1 MLPNDLLSQMRNVQA
16 VVSEALDAGSEVLAV
31 HVGPASSKVRV
42 LPGRF
47 TNQFAST
54 ACLDPLTGEWVRE
67 VHGTSVA
74 WVSATPQVSLFN
86 KPLSAH
92 AL

>member
-16 VVSEALDAGSEVLAV
+16 VVSAALDAGSEVLAV

-42 LPGRF
+42 LPGRY
-47 TNQFAST
+47 TNQFAGT

-67 VHGTSVA
+67 VHGINVV
-74 WVSATPQVSLFN
+74 WVSPTPLVNLVN
-86 KPLSAH
+86 KPFSAP